1 MRNILLATA
10 AISLFALP
18 AMAQTVTSPTYYGTL
33 GYTQLENHDGD
44 ADGSLGA
51 ITGRVGAKLHPNF
64 GVEAET
70 SFGVDDDKVNVAGVN
85 GKIEHRYDL
94 AAYGV
99 ASVPVTSNIDLFA
112 RVGYGVTELKGNLA
126 GLSASDHL
134 NSWNYGAG
142 ATYNLDARNGIRADY
157 TYRDFQH
164 DQGSADTY
172 ALSFVRKF

>member
-1 MRNILLATA
+1 MRNILLAA
-10 AISLFALP
+10 AAVSLFAVP

-51 ITGRVGAKLHPNF
+51 VTGRVGAKLHPNF

-70 SFGVDDDKVNVAGVN
+70 SFGVGHDDFTVAGVS
-85 GKIEHRYDL
+85 GKVEHRYDV

-112 RVGYGVTELKGNLA
+112 RVGYGVTELKASAA
-126 GLSASDHL
+126 GVSGSDHL
-134 NSWNYGAG
+134 ESVNYGAG
-142 ATYNLDARNGIRADY
+142 ATYNLDAQNGIRADY

-172 ALSFVRKF
+172 GLSFVRKF

>member
-10 AISLFALP
+10 ALSLFAVP

-33 GYTQLENHDGD
+33 GYTQLDTDN
-44 ADGSLGA
+44 ADLGA
-51 ITGRVGAKLHPNF
+51 VTGRVGAKLHPNF

-70 SFGVDDDKVNVAGVN
+70 SFGVGHDDVNVGAVS
-85 GKIEHRYDL
+85 GKVEHRYDV
-94 AAYGV
+94 AGYAV

-112 RVGYGVTELKGNLA
+112 RAGYGVTEVKASAA
-126 GLSASDHL
+126 GIAASDHL
-134 NSWNYGAG
+134 TSWNYGAG
-142 ATYNLDARNGIRADY
+142 ATYNLDARNGVRADY

-164 DQGSADTY
+164 DQGGADTY

>member
-10 AISLFALP
+10 AVSLFAVP

-33 GYTQLENHDGD
+33 GYTQLDTDN
-44 ADGSLGA
+44 ADLGA
-51 ITGRVGAKLHPNF
+51 VTGRVGAKLHPNF

-70 SFGVDDDKVNVAGVN
+70 SFGVGHDDVGVAGVDA
-85 GKIEHRYDL
+85 KVEHRYDV
-94 AAYGV
+94 AGYAV

-112 RVGYGVTELKGNLA
+112 RAGYGVTEVKASAA
-126 GLSASDHL
+126 GVSADDHL
-134 NSWNYGAG
+134 TSWNYGAG
-142 ATYNLDARNGIRADY
+142 ATYNLDVHNGIRADY

-164 DQGSADTY
+164 DQGGADTY

>member
-10 AISLFALP
+10 ALSLFAVP

-33 GYTQLENHDGD
+33 GYTQLDTDN
-44 ADGSLGA
+44 ADLGA
-51 ITGRVGAKLHPNF
+51 VTGRVGAKLHPNF

-70 SFGVDDDKVNVAGVN
+70 SFGVGHDDIDVAGVS
-85 GKIEHRYDL
+85 GKVEHRYDV
-94 AAYGV
+94 AGYAV

-112 RVGYGVTELKGNLA
+112 RAGYGVTEVKASAA
-126 GLSASDHL
+126 GVSASDHL
-134 NSWNYGAG
+134 TSWNYGAG
-142 ATYNLDARNGIRADY
+142 ATYNLNAQNGIRADY

-164 DQGSADTY
+164 DQGGADTY